1 MRKLALLILLFF
13 SFHGS
18 FAQSPGLDTLRFQ
31 DFLEWV
37 RAFHPV
43 SRQAD
48 ITLEMGQMEVR
59 TARGGFDPLLFGNLD
74 QKTYKSTDYYDRRE
88 AGVTIPTMAGI
99 ELMGTYEQNSGQ
111 FLDPENSVPSGGLFA
126 AGAAVNVGQG
136 LILDERRAALRQAKI
151 YQQSTEAERQVL
163 LNELYLKGAETYWK
177 WSESFFNMKA
187 FEEAVRLTKIRYEAV
202 KRSFE
207 QGDVAAIDTVEAYT
221 QLLSR
226 QYRLQ
231 GLQNQYFVQ
240 TQMLSSFLWNEEEE
254 PMMLNSYV
262 FPQSL
267 DPEDDFM
274 INNEE
279 LRVLVGNHPQLQMA
293 DFELASLDVER
304 RLKSQSLLPVV
315 KLKYNFLVESL
326 DGFEQAPFFENNYK
340 FGVSFYT
347 PILWRKARGS
357 VGLAKAKIDF
367 KQNSRDLKELELR
380 NKLEAEIDTW
390 STYNLQVQ
398 TVRENVN
405 NLERLLYAEMRK
417 FEMGES
423 SLFLVNAR
431 EVSVFDARITLNG
444 LAAKRKISFAK
455 VRYASGIG
463 FEQ

>member
-1 MRKLALLILLFF
+1 MRKFILLLFLFF
-13 SFHGS
+13 SFQWTFG
-18 FAQSPGLDTLRFQ
+18 QEVVQDTLRFQ
-31 DFLEWV
+31 DFLEWM

-48 ITLEMGQMEVR
+48 ITLEMGAMEVR
-59 TARGGFDPLLFGNLD
+59 TARGGFDPLIYGNLD
-74 QKTYKSTDYYDRRE
+74 QKTYKNTSYYDRRE
-88 AGVTIPTMAGI
+88 AGVTIPTMAGV
-99 ELMGTYEQNSGQ
+99 ELLGTFEQNSGQ
-111 FLDPENSVPSGGLFA
+111 FLDPENSVPTGGLFS
-126 AGAAVNVGQG
+126 AGAAVNIGQG

-151 YQQSTEAERQVL
+151 YQQSTEAERLAL

-177 WSESFFNMKA
+177 WSESYSNMMA
-187 FEEAVRLTKIRYEAV
+187 FEEAVRLTQIRYNAV

-231 GLQNQYFVQ
+231 GLQNQFFVQ
-240 TQMLSSFLWNEEEE
+240 SQMLSAFLWNEEEE
-254 PMMLNSYV
+254 PMVLQEGV
-262 FPQSL
+262 IPQTLGSQ
-267 DPEDDFM
+267 DDFA

-279 LRVLVGNHPQLQMA
+279 LRTLVGNHPQLRIA

-380 NKLEAEIDTW
+380 NKLEAEINSW
-390 STYNLQVQ
+390 NTYNIQVQ
-398 TVRENVN
+398 TVRENVK
-405 NLERLLYAEMRK
+405 NLERLLSAEMRK

-444 LAAKRKISFAK
+444 LEAKRKIAFAK

>member
-1 MRKLALLILLFF
+1 MRKYILLVLLFF
-13 SFHGS
+13 SFHWAFG
-18 FAQSPGLDTLRFQ
+18 QELVQDTLRFQ
-31 DFLEWV
+31 DFLDWV
-37 RAFHPV
+37 RVFHPV

-48 ITLEMGQMEVR
+48 ITLEMGAMEVR
-59 TARGGFDPLLFGNLD
+59 TARGGFDPLIYGNLD

-99 ELMGTYEQNSGQ
+99 ELLGTFEQNTGQ
-111 FLDPENSVPSGGLFA
+111 FLDPENIVPSGGLFS
-126 AGAAVNVGQG
+126 AGASVNIGQG

-151 YQQSTEAERQVL
+151 YQQSTEAERLTL

-177 WSESFFNMKA
+177 WSESYSNMKA
-187 FEEAVRLTKIRYEAV
+187 FEEAVRLTRIRYDAV

-240 TQMLSSFLWNEEEE
+240 TQMLSAFLWNEEEE
-254 PMMLNSYV
+254 PMILQEQV
-262 FPQSL
+262 IPQPLSSQ
-267 DPEDDFM
+267 DNFA

-279 LRVLVGNHPQLQMA
+279 LRTLVVNHPQLRMA
-293 DFELASLDVER
+293 DFELESLDVER

-326 DGFEQAPFFENNYK
+326 DGFDQAPFFENNYK
-340 FGVSFYT
+340 FGVSVYT

-380 NKLEAEIDTW
+380 NKLEAEINSW
-390 STYNLQVQ
+390 NTYNMQVQ

-405 NLERLLYAEMRK
+405 NLERLLSAEMRK

-444 LAAKRKISFAK
+444 LEAKRKIAFAK

-463 FEQ
+463 FE

>member
-1 MRKLALLILLFF
+1 MRKYILLVLLFF
-13 SFHGS
+13 SFHWAFG
-18 FAQSPGLDTLRFQ
+18 QELVQDTLRFQ

-43 SRQAD
+43 SKQAD
-48 ITLEMGQMEVR
+48 ITLEMGAMEVR
-59 TARGGFDPLLFGNLD
+59 TARGGFDPLIYGNLD

-99 ELMGTYEQNSGQ
+99 ELLGTFEQNTGQ
-111 FLDPENSVPSGGLFA
+111 FLDPENIVPSGGLFS
-126 AGAAVNVGQG
+126 AGAAVNIGQG
-136 LILDERRAALRQAKI
+136 LILDERRAALQQAKI
-151 YQQSTEAERQVL
+151 YQQSTEAERLAL
-163 LNELYLKGAETYWK
+163 LNELYLKGADTYWK
-177 WSESFFNMKA
+177 WSESYSNMKA
-187 FEEAVRLTKIRYEAV
+187 FEEAVRLTRIRYDAV

-231 GLQNQYFVQ
+231 GLQNQFFVQ
-240 TQMLSSFLWNEEEE
+240 TQMLSAFLWNEEEE
-254 PMMLNSYV
+254 PMILQEQV
-262 FPQSL
+262 IPQPLSSQ
-267 DPEDDFM
+267 DDFV

-279 LRVLVGNHPQLQMA
+279 LRTLVANHPQLRIA

-304 RLKSQSLLPVV
+304 RLKSQSMLPVV
-315 KLKYNFLVESL
+315 KLKYNFLVESI

-380 NKLEAEIDTW
+380 NKLEAEINSW
-390 STYNLQVQ
+390 NTYNMQVQ

-405 NLERLLYAEMRK
+405 NLERLLSAEMRK

-444 LAAKRKISFAK
+444 LEAKRKIAFAK

-463 FEQ
+463 FE